1 MTRLI
6 LESKKM
12 PKIRWGVIGT
22 GAIANAFAHSI
33 KHCNYSELISVY
45 GRNKETLKVF
55 SKKFNINGIDAVE
68 KLLSSNDVD
77 AIYIATPHSS
87 HFKFALEAIKN
98 KKHVLCEKPIAMN
111 HIESMVLFGLA
122 KDFEVFL
129 MEAYM
134 YRTHPQTFNILQNIE
149 CLRGSNEKVE
159 INSSF
164 GFNAEIPKEHR
175 LRNPMLGGGAIM
187 DVGCY
192 PLSMSKLLAGRLLKK
207 PYADPKSI
215 EACGNLDETGV
226 DSNSK
231 ARILFSEN
239 IEANISCA
247 INEKYEN
254 NLEIISGDY
263 KLSVSQPWHCGQ
275 FQDGYSSI
283 KVYSKNK
290 LVDEISYKD
299 EVGLFT
305 REIDH
310 ASECILNNKLESDL
324 ISHADSQ
331 SIMLW
336 LDKWR
341 KELGIKCPH
350 ESKEYSQLIKLNFFS
365 IQNKKLEGIKIDGFD
380 KDFSKL
386 ALGCDNQT
394 SDIHAFAMFDYFYGA
409 GGRVFDTAYIYNN
422 GMGDKYLGNWI
433 NSRGVQEEILVLGK
447 GAHTPD
453 CRPECIKPQIIE
465 SLERL
470 NLDKIDIYCL
480 HRDNNDIP
488 VSEFIDALDEIKN
501 AGLIHKIGAS
511 NWKLE
516 RFKQARD
523 FALQENKEPFTILS
537 NNFSLA
543 EMIDPVW
550 PGCVAIDNNFLD
562 YVNQNNIILFPWS
575 STARGFFIKKKE
587 IATSDHFSNPSMD
600 EEKRVWHSETNLKRK
615 EICFNIAAERSVE
628 PIEIALAYVIQSS
641 KIIFP
646 LIGPRTINELNSSIF
661 ATSLNL
667 TDAEIEKLTIT

>member
-1 MTRLI
+1 MSSCLS
-6 LESKKM
+6 LEA
-12 PKIRWGVIGT
+12 P
-22 GAIANAFAHSI
+22 
-33 KHCNYSELISVY
+33 
-45 GRNKETLKVF
+45 LKVSYLGPKGTYTQIAAKNHF
-55 SKKFNINGIDAVE
+55 GASVLSVPNSSVEEVFMSVERRDTHYGVVPVENSTQGIVSSTLDMFMKSSLKISGEIEMLINHNVLSNCKVLSDIKK
-68 KLLSSNDVD
+68 
-77 AIYIATPHSS
+77 IY
-87 HFKFALEAIKN
+87 AIKPEYRSCHTTVSTN
-98 KKHVLCEKPIAMN
+98 GFIFEG
-111 HIESMVLFGLA
+111 HIPV
-122 KDFEVFL
+122 KYITQFL
-129 MEAYM
+129 SED
-134 YRTHPQTFNILQNIE
+134 HP
-149 CLRGSNEKVE
+149 
-159 INSSF
+159 
-164 GFNAEIPKEHR
+164 NA
-175 LRNPMLGGGAIM
+175 
-187 DVGCY
+187 
-192 PLSMSKLLAGRLLKK
+192 S
-207 PYADPKSI
+207 
-215 EACGNLDETGV
+215 GNLDETGV

-231 ARILFSEN
+231 AHLLFSEN

-247 INEKYEN
+247 INEEYEN

-310 ASECILNNKLESDL
+310 ASECIINNKLESNL

-350 ESKEYSQLIKLNFFS
+350 ELKENSQLIKSKFFS
-365 IQNKKLEGIKIDGFD
+365 IQNKKLKGIKINGFD

-394 SDIHAFAMFDYFYGA
+394 SDIHAFAMFDYFYGE

-433 NSRGVQEEILVLGK
+433 NSRGVQEEVIVLGK

-480 HRDNNDIP
+480 HRDNNDIS
-488 VSEFIDALDEIKN
+488 VSEFIDVLDEIK
-501 AGLIHKIGAS
+501 AEGLINKIGAS

-600 EEKRVWHSETNLKRK
+600 EEKRVWHSESNLKKR

-667 TDAEIEKLTIT
+667 TDAEIEQLTIT

>member
-1 MTRLI
+1 M
-6 LESKKM
+6 SKV
-12 PKIRWGVIGT
+12 RWGVIGT
-22 GAIANAFAHSI
+22 GSIANAFGHSI
-33 KHCNYSELISVY
+33 KHCNHSELIAVH
-45 GRNKETLKVF
+45 GRNKKTLQAF
-55 SKKFNINGIDAVE
+55 SKKFGAIGINDIDELVTLNAI
-68 KLLSSNDVD
+68 D

-87 HFKFALEAIKN
+87 HFEYTFQAIKN
-98 KKHVLCEKPIAMN
+98 NKHVLCEKPIAMN

-122 KDFEVFL
+122 KDCGVFL

-134 YRTHPQTFNILQNIE
+134 YRTHPQTFNILKNIE
-149 CLRGSNEKVE
+149 SLSDTNEKVE

-164 GFNAEIPKEHR
+164 GFHAETPKDHR

-192 PLSMSKLLAGRLLKK
+192 PLSMSKLLAGRILNT
-207 PYADPKSI
+207 PYADPISI
-215 EACGNLDETGV
+215 EASGSLDKTGV

-231 ARILFSEN
+231 AHIFFSEK

-247 INEKYEN
+247 INEEYEN
-254 NLEIISGDY
+254 NLEIISGDF
-263 KLSVSQPWHCGQ
+263 KLRVSQPWHCGQ
-275 FQDGYSSI
+275 FQDGHSSI
-283 KVYSKNK
+283 QVYSKNN
-290 LVDEISYKD
+290 LVDEIFYKD

-310 ASECILNNKLESDL
+310 ASECILNNKLESEL

-341 KELGIKCPH
+341 KEIGIKCPH
-350 ESKEYSQLIKLNFFS
+350 ELKENSQLKR
-365 IQNKKLEGIKIDGFD
+365 IKIDSFD

-433 NSRGVQEEILVLGK
+433 NSRGVQEEVIVLGK

-453 CRPECIKPQIIE
+453 CKPECIKPQIIE

-488 VSEFIDALDEIKN
+488 VSEFIDALDEIKSE
-501 AGLIHKIGAS
+501 GLIHKIGAS
-511 NWKLE
+511 NWTLE

-523 FALQENKEPFTILS
+523 FAFNKNKEPFTVLS

-543 EMIDPVW
+543 KMIDPVW

-562 YVNQNNIILFPWS
+562 YIDENNIILFPWS
-575 STARGFFIKKKE
+575 STARGFFIEKKE
-587 IATSDHFSNPSMD
+587 IATTNHFSNPSID
-600 EEKRVWHSETNLKRK
+600 EEKRVWHSEANLKKR
-615 EICFNIAAERSVE
+615 EDCFNIAAKRNVA

-641 KIIFP
+641 KTIFP
-646 LIGPRTINELNSSIF
+646 LIGPRTINELNSSIL
-661 ATSLNL
+661 ATSINL
-667 TDAEIEKLTIT
+667 SDSEIERLTKT

>member
-1 MTRLI
+1 M
-6 LESKKM
+6 SKV
-12 PKIRWGVIGT
+12 RWGIIGT
-22 GAIANAFAHSI
+22 GSIANAFAHSI
-33 KHCNYSELISVY
+33 KHCNHSELISVF
-45 GRNKETLKVF
+45 GRNKETLQTF
-55 SKKFNINGIDAVE
+55 SQKFYVAGINEIDELVA
-68 KLLSSNDVD
+68 SNAID

-87 HFKFALEAIKN
+87 HFEYALQAIKN
-98 KKHVLCEKPIAMN
+98 NKHVLCEKPIAMN

-122 KDFEVFL
+122 KDCGVFL

-134 YRTHPQTFNILQNIE
+134 YRTHPQTFNILKNIE
-149 CLRGSNEKVE
+149 SLCDTNEKVE

-164 GFNAEIPKEHR
+164 GFNAEIPKDHR

-192 PLSMSKLLAGRLLKK
+192 PLSMSKLLAGHILKK
-207 PYADPKSI
+207 PYADPTSI
-215 EACGNLDETGV
+215 EASGNLDETGV

-247 INEKYEN
+247 INEEYEN

-275 FQDGYSSI
+275 FQDGHSSI
-283 KVYSKNK
+283 KIYSKNK
-290 LVDEISYKD
+290 LIDEISYKD

-310 ASECILNNKLESDL
+310 ASECILNNKLESNL

-350 ESKEYSQLIKLNFFS
+350 ESKETSQLIKSKFFPT
-365 IQNKKLEGIKIDGFD
+365 QNKKLEGIKIDGFD
-380 KDFSKL
+380 KDFSRL
-386 ALGCDNQT
+386 VLGCDNQT

-433 NSRGVQEEILVLGK
+433 NSRGVQEEVCVLGK

-465 SLERL
+465 SLEKL

-488 VSEFIDALDEIKN
+488 VSEFIDALDEIK
-501 AGLIHKIGAS
+501 AEGLIHKIGAS

-523 FALQENKEPFTILS
+523 FALKENKEPFTILS

-562 YVNQNNIILFPWS
+562 YIDQNNIILFPWS

-600 EEKRVWHSETNLKRK
+600 EEKRVWHSESNLKKR
-615 EICFNIAAERSVE
+615 EVCFNIAAERNVE
-628 PIEIALAYVIQSS
+628 PIEIALAYVMQSS
-641 KIIFP
+641 KTIFP

-667 TDAEIEKLTIT
+667 TNAEIEQLTIN

>member
-1 MTRLI
+1 
-6 LESKKM
+6 
-12 PKIRWGVIGT
+12 
-22 GAIANAFAHSI
+22 
-33 KHCNYSELISVY
+33 
-45 GRNKETLKVF
+45 
-55 SKKFNINGIDAVE
+55 
-68 KLLSSNDVD
+68 
-77 AIYIATPHSS
+77 
-87 HFKFALEAIKN
+87 
-98 KKHVLCEKPIAMN
+98 MN

-122 KDFEVFL
+122 KDCGVFL

-134 YRTHPQTFNILQNIE
+134 YRTHPQTFNILKNIE
-149 CLRGSNEKVE
+149 SLSDTNEKVE

-164 GFNAEIPKEHR
+164 GFHAETPKDHR

-192 PLSMSKLLAGRLLKK
+192 PLSMSKLLAGRILNT
-207 PYADPKSI
+207 PYADPISI
-215 EACGNLDETGV
+215 EASGSLDKTGV

-231 ARILFSEN
+231 AHIFFSEK

-247 INEKYEN
+247 INEEYEN
-254 NLEIISGDY
+254 NLEIISGDF
-263 KLSVSQPWHCGQ
+263 KLRVSQPWHCGQ
-275 FQDGYSSI
+275 FQDGHSSI
-283 KVYSKNK
+283 QVYSKNN
-290 LVDEISYKD
+290 LVDEIFYKD

-310 ASECILNNKLESDL
+310 ASECILNNKLESEL

-341 KELGIKCPH
+341 KEIGIKCPH
-350 ESKEYSQLIKLNFFS
+350 ELKENSQLIKSKFFS
-365 IQNKKLEGIKIDGFD
+365 IQNKRLERIKIDSFD

-433 NSRGVQEEILVLGK
+433 NSRGVQEEVIVLGK

-453 CRPECIKPQIIE
+453 CKPECIKPQIIE

-488 VSEFIDALDEIKN
+488 VSEFIDALDEIKSE
-501 AGLIHKIGAS
+501 GLIHKIGAS
-511 NWKLE
+511 NWTLE

-523 FALQENKEPFTILS
+523 FAFNKNKEPFTVLS

-543 EMIDPVW
+543 KMIDPVW

-562 YVNQNNIILFPWS
+562 YIDENNIILFPWS
-575 STARGFFIKKKE
+575 STARGFFIEKKE
-587 IATSDHFSNPSMD
+587 IATTNHFSNPSID
-600 EEKRVWHSETNLKRK
+600 EEKRVWHSEANLKKR
-615 EICFNIAAERSVE
+615 EDCFNIAAKRNVA

-641 KIIFP
+641 KTIFP
-646 LIGPRTINELNSSIF
+646 LIGPRTINELNSSIL
-661 ATSLNL
+661 ATSINL
-667 TDAEIEKLTIT
+667 SDSEIERLTKT

>member
-1 MTRLI
+1 M
-6 LESKKM
+6 SKV
-12 PKIRWGVIGT
+12 RWGIIGT
-22 GAIANAFAHSI
+22 GSIANAFAHSI
-33 KHCNYSELISVY
+33 KHCNHSELIAVF
-45 GRNKETLKVF
+45 GRNKETLQTF
-55 SKKFNINGIDAVE
+55 SQKFGVAGVNEIDELVA
-68 KLLSSNDVD
+68 SNAID

-87 HFKFALEAIKN
+87 HFEYALQVIKN
-98 KKHVLCEKPIAMN
+98 NKHVLCEKPIAMN

-122 KDFEVFL
+122 RDFGVFL

-134 YRTHPQTFNILQNIE
+134 YRTHPQTFNILKNIE
-149 CLRGSNEKVE
+149 SLRGTNEKVE

-164 GFNAEIPKEHR
+164 GFHAEIPKDHR
-175 LRNPMLGGGAIM
+175 LRNPMLGGGAVM

-192 PLSMSKLLAGRLLKK
+192 PLSMSKLLAGHILNK
-207 PYADPKSI
+207 PYADPISI
-215 EACGNLDETGV
+215 KASGNLDETGV
-226 DSNSK
+226 DSNSE
-231 ARILFSEN
+231 ACILFSEN

-247 INEKYEN
+247 INEEYEN
-254 NLEIISGDY
+254 NLEIISGDF

-275 FQDGYSSI
+275 FQDGHSSI
-283 KVYSKNK
+283 QIYSKNK

-350 ESKEYSQLIKLNFFS
+350 ESKENSQLIKSKFFS
-365 IQNKKLEGIKIDGFD
+365 IQNKKLEGTKIDGFD

-422 GMGDKYLGNWI
+422 GKGDKYLGNWI
-433 NSRGVQEEILVLGK
+433 NSRGIQQEIVVLGK

-480 HRDNNDIP
+480 HRDNIDIP
-488 VSEFIDALDEIKN
+488 VSEFIDVLDEIK
-501 AGLIHKIGAS
+501 AEGLINKIGAS

-523 FALQENKEPFTILS
+523 FALKENKEPFSILS

-543 EMIDPVW
+543 KMIDPVW

-562 YVNQNNIILFPWS
+562 YIDQNNIILFPWS

-587 IATSDHFSNPSMD
+587 IATSDHFSNPSID
-600 EEKRVWHSETNLKRK
+600 EEKRVWHSESNLKKR
-615 EICFNIAAERSVE
+615 EICFNIAAERNVE

-641 KIIFP
+641 KTIFP

-667 TDAEIEKLTIT
+667 TNAEIKQLTIT

>member
-1 MTRLI
+1 M
-6 LESKKM
+6 SKV
-12 PKIRWGVIGT
+12 RWGVIGT
-22 GAIANAFAHSI
+22 GSIANAFGHSI
-33 KHCNYSELISVY
+33 KHCNHSELIAVH
-45 GRNKETLKVF
+45 GRNKKTLQAF
-55 SKKFNINGIDAVE
+55 SKKFGAIGINDIDELVTLNAI
-68 KLLSSNDVD
+68 D

-87 HFKFALEAIKN
+87 HFEYTFQAIKN
-98 KKHVLCEKPIAMN
+98 NKHVLCEKPIAMN

-122 KDFEVFL
+122 KDCGVFL

-134 YRTHPQTFNILQNIE
+134 YRTHPQTFNILKNIE
-149 CLRGSNEKVE
+149 SLSDTNEKVE

-164 GFNAEIPKEHR
+164 GFHAETPKDHR

-192 PLSMSKLLAGRLLKK
+192 PLSMSKLLAGRILNT
-207 PYADPKSI
+207 PYADPISI
-215 EACGNLDETGV
+215 EASGSLDKTGV

-231 ARILFSEN
+231 AHIFFSEK

-247 INEKYEN
+247 INEEYEN
-254 NLEIISGDY
+254 NLEIISGDF
-263 KLSVSQPWHCGQ
+263 KLRVSQPWHCGQ
-275 FQDGYSSI
+275 FQDGHSSI
-283 KVYSKNK
+283 QVYSKNN
-290 LVDEISYKD
+290 LVDEIFYKD

-310 ASECILNNKLESDL
+310 ASECILNNKLESEL

-341 KELGIKCPH
+341 KEIGIKCPH
-350 ESKEYSQLIKLNFFS
+350 ELKENSQLIKSKFFS
-365 IQNKKLEGIKIDGFD
+365 IQNKRLERIKIDSFD

-433 NSRGVQEEILVLGK
+433 NSRGVQEEVIVLGK

-453 CRPECIKPQIIE
+453 CKPECIKPQIIE

-488 VSEFIDALDEIKN
+488 VSEFIDALDEIKSE
-501 AGLIHKIGAS
+501 GLIHKIGAS
-511 NWKLE
+511 NWTLE

-523 FALQENKEPFTILS
+523 FAFNKNKEPFTVLS

-543 EMIDPVW
+543 KMIDPVW

-562 YVNQNNIILFPWS
+562 YIDENNIILFPWS
-575 STARGFFIKKKE
+575 STARGFFIEKKE
-587 IATSDHFSNPSMD
+587 IATTNHFSNPSID
-600 EEKRVWHSETNLKRK
+600 EEKRVWHSEANLKKR
-615 EICFNIAAERSVE
+615 EDCFNIAAKRNVA

-641 KIIFP
+641 KTIFP
-646 LIGPRTINELNSSIF
+646 LIGPRTINELNSSIL
-661 ATSLNL
+661 ATSINL
-667 TDAEIEKLTIT
+667 SDSEIERLTKT

>member
-1 MTRLI
+1 MSRV
-6 LESKKM
+6 
-12 PKIRWGVIGT
+12 RWGIIGT
-22 GAIANAFAHSI
+22 GSIANAFAHSI
-33 KHCNYSELISVY
+33 KYCNHSELSAVF
-45 GRNKETLKVF
+45 GRNKETLQTF
-55 SKKFNINGIDAVE
+55 SQKFDVSGINEIDELVA
-68 KLLSSNDVD
+68 SNAID

-87 HFKFALEAIKN
+87 HFEYTLQAIKN
-98 KKHVLCEKPIAMN
+98 NKHVLCEKPIAMN

-122 KDFEVFL
+122 KDRGVFL

-134 YRTHPQTFNILQNIE
+134 YRTHPQTFNILKNIE
-149 CLRGSNEKVE
+149 SLCDTNEKVE
-159 INSSF
+159 INASF
-164 GFNAEIPKEHR
+164 GFHAEIPKDHR

-192 PLSMSKLLAGRLLKK
+192 PLSMSKLLAGHILKK
-207 PYADPKSI
+207 PYADPISI
-215 EACGNLDETGV
+215 EASGNLDETGV

-231 ARILFSEN
+231 AHILFSEN

-247 INEKYEN
+247 INEEYEN

-290 LVDEISYKD
+290 LVDEISFKD

-350 ESKEYSQLIKLNFFS
+350 ESKETSQLIKSKFFS
-365 IQNKKLEGIKIDGFD
+365 TQNKKLEGIKIDGFD
-380 KDFSKL
+380 KDFSRL
-386 ALGCDNQT
+386 VLGCDNQT

-433 NSRGVQEEILVLGK
+433 NSRGVQEEVIVLGK

-470 NLDKIDIYCL
+470 NLEKIDIYCL

-488 VSEFIDALDEIKN
+488 VSEFIDALDEIK
-501 AGLIHKIGAS
+501 AEGLIHKIGAS
-511 NWKLE
+511 NWKLA

-523 FALQENKEPFTILS
+523 FALKENKEPFTILS

-562 YVNQNNIILFPWS
+562 YIDQNNIILFPWS

-600 EEKRVWHSETNLKRK
+600 EEKRVWHSESNLKKR
-615 EICFNIAAERSVE
+615 EICFNIAAERNVE

-641 KIIFP
+641 KVIFP

-667 TDAEIEKLTIT
+667 TNAEIKQLTIN

>member
-1 MTRLI
+1 
-6 LESKKM
+6 M
-12 PKIRWGVIGT
+12 PKVRWGVIGT
-22 GAIANAFAHSI
+22 GSIANAFAHSI
-33 KHCNYSELISVY
+33 KHCNHSELIAVF
-45 GRNKETLKVF
+45 GRNKETLQTF
-55 SKKFNINGIDAVE
+55 SQKFDVAGINEIDELVA
-68 KLLSSNDVD
+68 SNAVD

-87 HFKFALEAIKN
+87 HFEYALLAIKN
-98 KKHVLCEKPIAMN
+98 NKHVLCEKPIAMN

-122 KDFEVFL
+122 KDCGVFL

-134 YRTHPQTFNILQNIE
+134 YRTHPQTFNILKNIE
-149 CLRGSNEKVE
+149 SLCGTNEKVE

-164 GFNAEIPKEHR
+164 GFHAEIPKDHR

-192 PLSMSKLLAGRLLKK
+192 PLSMSKLLAGHILNK
-207 PYADPKSI
+207 PYADPMSI
-215 EACGNLDETGV
+215 EASGNLDETGV

-247 INEKYEN
+247 INEVYEN

-263 KLSVSQPWHCGQ
+263 KLCVSQPWHCGQ

-350 ESKEYSQLIKLNFFS
+350 ESKETSQLIKSKFFS
-365 IQNKKLEGIKIDGFD
+365 TQNKKLEGIKIDGFD
-380 KDFSKL
+380 KDFSRL
-386 ALGCDNQT
+386 VLGCDNQT

-433 NSRGVQEEILVLGK
+433 NSRGVQEEVLVLGK

-488 VSEFIDALDEIKN
+488 VSEFVDALDEIKAEGFIN
-501 AGLIHKIGAS
+501 KIGAS

-523 FALQENKEPFTILS
+523 FAFKENKEPFTILS

-562 YVNQNNIILFPWS
+562 YIEQNNIILFPWS
-575 STARGFFIKKKE
+575 STARGFFIMKKE

-600 EEKRVWHSETNLKRK
+600 EEKRVWHSEANLKKR
-615 EICFNIAAERSVE
+615 EICFNIAAERNVE

-641 KIIFP
+641 KMIFP

-661 ATSLNL
+661 ATSVNL
-667 TDAEIEKLTIT
+667 SDAEIEQLTIT

>member
-55 SKKFNINGIDAVE
+55 STKFNINGIDAVE
-68 KLLSSNDVD
+68 KILSSNDVD

-87 HFKFALEAIKN
+87 HFKYALEAIKN

-149 CLRGSNEKVE
+149 CLRGTNEKVE

-336 LDKWR
+336 LDKWK

-350 ESKEYSQLIKLNFFS
+350 ESKENSQLIKSNFFS

-433 NSRGVQEEILVLGK
+433 NSRGVQEEVLVLGK

-550 PGCVAIDNNFLD
+550 PGCVAIDDNFLD
-562 YVNQNNIILFPWS
+562 YVNQNNIMLFPWS

-600 EEKRVWHSETNLKRK
+600 EEKRVWHSESNLKKR
-615 EICFNIAAERSVE
+615 EICFNIAAERNVE

>member
-55 SKKFNINGIDAVE
+55 STKFNINGIDAVE
-68 KLLSSNDVD
+68 KILSSNDVD

-87 HFKFALEAIKN
+87 HFKYAIEAIKN

-149 CLRGSNEKVE
+149 CLRGTNEKVE

-215 EACGNLDETGV
+215 EASGNLDETGV

-283 KVYSKNK
+283 KVHSKNK

-336 LDKWR
+336 LDKWK

-350 ESKEYSQLIKLNFFS
+350 ESKENSQLIKSNFFS

-433 NSRGVQEEILVLGK
+433 NSRGVQEEVLVLGK

-562 YVNQNNIILFPWS
+562 YVNQNNIMLFPWS

-600 EEKRVWHSETNLKRK
+600 EEKRVWHSESNLKKR
-615 EICFNIAAERSVE
+615 EICFNIAAERNVK

>member
-1 MTRLI
+1 M
-6 LESKKM
+6 SKV
-12 PKIRWGVIGT
+12 RWGVIGT
-22 GAIANAFAHSI
+22 GSIANAFAHSI
-33 KHCNYSELISVY
+33 KHCNHSELSAVF
-45 GRNKETLKVF
+45 GRNKETLQTF
-55 SKKFNINGIDAVE
+55 SQKFDVAGISEIDELVA
-68 KLLSSNDVD
+68 SNAID

-87 HFKFALEAIKN
+87 HFEYALQAIKN
-98 KKHVLCEKPIAMN
+98 NKHVLCEKPIAMN

-122 KDFEVFL
+122 KDCGVFL

-134 YRTHPQTFNILQNIE
+134 YRTHPQTFNILKNIE
-149 CLRGSNEKVE
+149 SLCDTNEKVE

-164 GFNAEIPKEHR
+164 GFHAEIPKDHR

-192 PLSMSKLLAGRLLKK
+192 PLSMSKLLAGHILKK
-207 PYADPKSI
+207 PYADPISI
-215 EACGNLDETGV
+215 EASGNLDETGV

-247 INEKYEN
+247 INEVYEN

-275 FQDGYSSI
+275 FQDGHSSI

-350 ESKEYSQLIKLNFFS
+350 ESKETSQLIKSKFFS
-365 IQNKKLEGIKIDGFD
+365 TQNKKLEGIKIDGFD
-380 KDFSKL
+380 KDFSRL
-386 ALGCDNQT
+386 VLGCDNQT

-433 NSRGVQEEILVLGK
+433 NSRGVQEEVIVLGK

-488 VSEFIDALDEIKN
+488 VSEFIDALDEIK
-501 AGLIHKIGAS
+501 AEGLIHKIGAS

-523 FALQENKEPFTILS
+523 FALKENKEPFTILS

-562 YVNQNNIILFPWS
+562 YIDQNNIILFPWS

-600 EEKRVWHSETNLKRK
+600 EEKRVWHSESNLKKR
-615 EICFNIAAERSVE
+615 EICFNIAAERNVE
-628 PIEIALAYVIQSS
+628 PIEIALAYVMQFS

-667 TDAEIEKLTIT
+667 TDAEIEQLTIN

>member
-1 MTRLI
+1 M
-6 LESKKM
+6 SKV
-12 PKIRWGVIGT
+12 RWGIIGT
-22 GAIANAFAHSI
+22 GSIASAFAHSI
-33 KHCNYSELISVY
+33 KHCNHSELSAVF
-45 GRNKETLKVF
+45 GRNKETLQIF
-55 SKKFNINGIDAVE
+55 SQKFDVAGINDIDELVV
-68 KLLSSNDVD
+68 SNSID

-87 HFKFALEAIKN
+87 HFEYALQAIKN
-98 KKHVLCEKPIAMN
+98 NKHVLCEKPIAMN

-122 KDFEVFL
+122 KDCGVFL

-134 YRTHPQTFNILQNIE
+134 YRTHPQTFNILKNIE
-149 CLRGSNEKVE
+149 SLCDTNEKVE
-159 INSSF
+159 INASF
-164 GFNAEIPKEHR
+164 GFHAEIPKDHR

-192 PLSMSKLLAGRLLKK
+192 PLSMSKLLAGHILKK
-207 PYADPKSI
+207 PYADPISI
-215 EACGNLDETGV
+215 EASGNLDETGV

-231 ARILFSEN
+231 AHILFSEN

-247 INEKYEN
+247 INEEYEN

-290 LVDEISYKD
+290 LVDEISFKD

-350 ESKEYSQLIKLNFFS
+350 ESKETSQLIKSKFFS
-365 IQNKKLEGIKIDGFD
+365 TQNKKLEGIKIDGFD
-380 KDFSKL
+380 KDFSRL
-386 ALGCDNQT
+386 VLGCDNQT

-433 NSRGVQEEILVLGK
+433 NSRGVQEEVIVLGK

-453 CRPECIKPQIIE
+453 CRPECIKRQIIE

-470 NLDKIDIYCL
+470 NLEKIDIYCL

-488 VSEFIDALDEIKN
+488 VSEFIDALDEIK
-501 AGLIHKIGAS
+501 AEGLIHKIGAS
-511 NWKLE
+511 NWKLA

-523 FALQENKEPFTILS
+523 FALKENKEPFTILS

-562 YVNQNNIILFPWS
+562 YIDQNNIILFPWS

-587 IATSDHFSNPSMD
+587 IATSYHFSNPSID
-600 EEKRVWHSETNLKRK
+600 EEKRVWHSESNLKKR
-615 EICFNIAAERSVE
+615 EICFNIAAERNVE

-641 KIIFP
+641 KTIFP

-667 TDAEIEKLTIT
+667 TNAEIKQLTIN

>member
-1 MTRLI
+1 M
-6 LESKKM
+6 S
-12 PKIRWGVIGT
+12 KIRWGIVGT
-22 GAIANAFAHSI
+22 GSIASAFAHSI
-33 KHCNYSELISVY
+33 KHCNQSELISVF
-45 GRNKETLKVF
+45 GRNKETLEIF
-55 SKKFNINGIDAVE
+55 SQKFNVTGINDIEGLV
-68 KLLSSNDVD
+68 SSNEID

-87 HFKFALEAIKN
+87 HFEYSLQAMKN
-98 KKHVLCEKPIAMN
+98 NKHVLCEKPIAMN

-122 KDFEVFL
+122 KDCGVFL

-134 YRTHPQTFNILQNIE
+134 YRTHPQTFNILKNIE
-149 CLRGSNEKVE
+149 SLCDTNEKVE

-164 GFNAEIPKEHR
+164 GFHAEIPKDHR

-192 PLSMSKLLAGRLLKK
+192 PLSMSKLLAGHILKK
-207 PYADPKSI
+207 PYADPISI
-215 EACGNLDETGV
+215 EASGNLDETGV

-247 INEKYEN
+247 INEVYEN

-275 FQDGYSSI
+275 FQDGHSSI

-350 ESKEYSQLIKLNFFS
+350 ELTETSQLIKSKFFS
-365 IQNKKLEGIKIDGFD
+365 TQNKKLEGIKIDGFN

-433 NSRGVQEEILVLGK
+433 NSRGVQEEIVVLGK

-465 SLERL
+465 SLEKL

-488 VSEFIDALDEIKN
+488 VSEFIDALDEIK
-501 AGLIHKIGAS
+501 AEGLIHKIGAS
-511 NWKLE
+511 NWELE

-523 FALQENKEPFTILS
+523 FALKENKEPFTILS

-550 PGCVAIDNNFLD
+550 PGCVTIDNNFLD
-562 YVNQNNIILFPWS
+562 YIDQNNIILFPWS

-600 EEKRVWHSETNLKRK
+600 EEKRVWHSESNLKKR
-615 EICFNIAAERSVE
+615 EICFNIAAERNVE

-641 KIIFP
+641 KVIFP

-667 TDAEIEKLTIT
+667 TDAEIEQLTIN

>member
-1 MTRLI
+1 M
-6 LESKKM
+6 SKVK
-12 PKIRWGVIGT
+12 WGVIGT
-22 GAIANAFAHSI
+22 GSIANAFAHSI
-33 KHCNYSELISVY
+33 KHCNHSDLIAVF
-45 GRNKETLKVF
+45 GRNKETLQEF
-55 SKKFNINGIDAVE
+55 SIKFDATGINDIDELVT
-68 KLLSSNDVD
+68 SNAID

-87 HFKFALEAIKN
+87 HFEYALQAIKN
-98 KKHVLCEKPIAMN
+98 NKHVLCEKPIAMN

-122 KDFEVFL
+122 KDCGVFL

-134 YRTHPQTFNILQNIE
+134 YRTHPQTFNILKNIE
-149 CLRGSNEKVE
+149 SLCETNEKVE

-164 GFNAEIPKEHR
+164 GFHAEIPKDHR

-192 PLSMSKLLAGRLLKK
+192 PLSMSKLLAGRILNK
-207 PYADPKSI
+207 PYADPISI
-215 EACGNLDETGV
+215 EASGNLDETGV

-247 INEKYEN
+247 INEEYEN
-254 NLEIISGDY
+254 NLEIISDDY

-275 FQDGYSSI
+275 FQDGHSSI

-324 ISHADSQ
+324 ISHNDSQ

-341 KELGIKCPH
+341 KELDTKCPH
-350 ESKEYSQLIKLNFFS
+350 ELKETSQLIKSKFFS
-365 IQNKKLEGIKIDGFD
+365 IQNKKLKGIKIDGFD
-380 KDFSKL
+380 KNFSKL

-422 GMGDKYLGNWI
+422 GMGDKYLGDWI
-433 NSRGVQEEILVLGK
+433 NSRGVHEEVLVLGK

-480 HRDNNDIP
+480 HRDNKDIP
-488 VSEFIDALDEIKN
+488 VSEFIDALDEIK
-501 AGLIHKIGAS
+501 ADGLINKIGAS

-523 FALQENKEPFTILS
+523 FALKENKEPFTILS
-537 NNFSLA
+537 NNLSLA

-562 YVNQNNIILFPWS
+562 YIDQNNIILFPWS

-600 EEKRVWHSETNLKRK
+600 EEIRVWHSKSNLKKR
-615 EICFNIAAERSVE
+615 EICFNIAAERNVE

-641 KIIFP
+641 KLMFP

-667 TDAEIEKLTIT
+667 TDAEIEQLTRA

>member
-1 MTRLI
+1 M
-6 LESKKM
+6 SKV
-12 PKIRWGVIGT
+12 RWGVIGT
-22 GAIANAFAHSI
+22 GSIANAFAHSI
-33 KHCNYSELISVY
+33 KHCKYSELIAVF
-45 GRNKETLKVF
+45 GRNKETLQEF
-55 SKKFNINGIDAVE
+55 SSKFNAIVINDIDELVT
-68 KLLSSNDVD
+68 SNAID

-87 HFKFALEAIKN
+87 HFEYALQAIKN
-98 KKHVLCEKPIAMN
+98 NKHVLCEKPIAMN

-122 KDFEVFL
+122 KDFKVFL

-134 YRTHPQTFNILQNIE
+134 YRTHPQTFNILKNIE
-149 CLRGSNEKVE
+149 SLRGTNKKIE

-164 GFNAEIPKEHR
+164 GFHAEIPKDHR

-192 PLSMSKLLAGRLLKK
+192 PLSMSKLLAGHILNKS
-207 PYADPKSI
+207 YADPISI
-215 EACGNLDETGV
+215 EASGKLDETGV
-226 DSNSK
+226 DNNSK
-231 ARILFSEN
+231 ACILFSEN

-247 INEKYEN
+247 INEEYEN

-275 FQDGYSSI
+275 FQDGHSSI
-283 KVYSKNK
+283 QIYSKNK

-324 ISHADSQ
+324 ICHADSQ

-341 KELGIKCPH
+341 KELDIKCPH
-350 ESKEYSQLIKLNFFS
+350 ELKENSQLIKSKFFS

-422 GMGDKYLGNWI
+422 GKGDKYLGNWI
-433 NSRGVQEEILVLGK
+433 NSRGIQEEIVVLGK

-480 HRDNNDIP
+480 HRDNIDIP
-488 VSEFIDALDEIKN
+488 VSEFIDVLDEIK
-501 AGLIHKIGAS
+501 AEGLINKIGAS
-511 NWKLE
+511 NWSLE

-523 FALQENKEPFTILS
+523 FALKENKEPFSILS

-543 EMIDPVW
+543 KMIDPVW

-562 YVNQNNIILFPWS
+562 YVDQNNIILFPWS

-600 EEKRVWHSETNLKRK
+600 EEKRVWHSEANLKRR
-615 EICFNIAAERSVE
+615 EICFNIAAERNVE

-661 ATSLNL
+661 ATSVNL
-667 TDAEIEKLTIT
+667 SDEEIEQLSIT

>member
-1 MTRLI
+1 
-6 LESKKM
+6 M

-22 GAIANAFAHSI
+22 GSIANAFAHSI

-68 KLLSSNDVD
+68 KLVSSNDLD

-87 HFKFALEAIKN
+87 HFKYALEAIKN

-149 CLRGSNEKVE
+149 CLRGSNKKIE

-192 PLSMSKLLAGRLLKK
+192 PLSMSKLLAGHILNK
-207 PYADPKSI
+207 PYADPISI
-215 EACGNLDETGV
+215 EASGNLDETGV

-231 ARILFSEN
+231 AHLLFSEN

-247 INEKYEN
+247 INEEYEN
-254 NLEIISGDY
+254 NLEIISGEY
-263 KLSVSQPWHCGQ
+263 KLRVSQPWHCGQ
-275 FQDGYSSI
+275 FQEGQSLI
-283 KVYSKNK
+283 QVYSKNK
-290 LVDEISYKD
+290 VVDEISYKD

-350 ESKEYSQLIKLNFFS
+350 ELKENSQLIKSKFFS
-365 IQNKKLEGIKIDGFD
+365 IQNKKLKGIKINGFD

-394 SDIHAFAMFDYFYGA
+394 SDIHAFAMFDYFYGE

-433 NSRGVQEEILVLGK
+433 NSRGVQEEVIVLGK

-453 CRPECIKPQIIE
+453 CRPECIRPQIIE

-480 HRDNNDIP
+480 HRDNNDIS
-488 VSEFIDALDEIKN
+488 VSEFIDALDEIK
-501 AGLIHKIGAS
+501 AEGLVNKIGAS
-511 NWKLE
+511 NWKLK

-600 EEKRVWHSETNLKRK
+600 EEKRVWHSETNLKRR
-615 EICFNIAAERSVE
+615 EVCFNIAAERSVE

>member
-1 MTRLI
+1 M
-6 LESKKM
+6 SKV
-12 PKIRWGVIGT
+12 RWGIIGT
-22 GAIANAFAHSI
+22 GSIANAFAHSI
-33 KHCNYSELISVY
+33 KYCNHSELISVF
-45 GRNKETLKVF
+45 GRNKEILQTF
-55 SKKFNINGIDAVE
+55 SQKFDVAGINEIDELVA
-68 KLLSSNDVD
+68 SNVID

-87 HFKFALEAIKN
+87 HFEYALQAIKN
-98 KKHVLCEKPIAMN
+98 NKHVLCEKPIAMN

-122 KDFEVFL
+122 KDHGVFL

-134 YRTHPQTFNILQNIE
+134 YRTHPQTFNILKNIE
-149 CLRGSNEKVE
+149 RLYGTDEKVE

-164 GFNAEIPKEHR
+164 GFKAEIPKDHR
-175 LRNPMLGGGAIM
+175 LRNPILGGGAIM

-192 PLSMSKLLAGRLLKK
+192 PLSMSKLLAGRILNK
-207 PYADPKSI
+207 PYADPISI
-215 EACGNLDETGV
+215 EAIGNLDETGV

-239 IEANISCA
+239 IEANVSCA
-247 INEKYEN
+247 INEEYEN
-254 NLEIISGDY
+254 KLEIISGDY

-290 LVDEISYKD
+290 LVDEISYND

-350 ESKEYSQLIKLNFFS
+350 ELKENSHLIKSKFFS
-365 IQNKKLEGIKIDGFD
+365 TQNKRLEEVKIDGFD
-380 KDFSKL
+380 KDFSRL

-394 SDIHAFAMFDYFYGA
+394 SEIHAFAMFDYFYGA

-433 NSRGVQEEILVLGK
+433 NSRGVQEEVVVLGK

-453 CRPECIKPQIIE
+453 CRPECIKPQITK

-480 HRDNNDIP
+480 HRDNSDIP

-501 AGLIHKIGAS
+501 AGLIDKIGAS

-523 FALQENKEPFTILS
+523 FALQENKEPFTTLS

-600 EEKRVWHSETNLKRK
+600 EEKRVWHSETNLKRR

-667 TDAEIEKLTIT
+667 TEAEIEKLTIT

>member
-1 MTRLI
+1 M
-6 LESKKM
+6 SKV
-12 PKIRWGVIGT
+12 RWGVIGT
-22 GAIANAFAHSI
+22 GSIANAFAHSI
-33 KHCNYSELISVY
+33 KHCKYSELIAVF
-45 GRNKETLKVF
+45 GRNKETLQEF
-55 SKKFNINGIDAVE
+55 SSKFNAIVINDIDELVT
-68 KLLSSNDVD
+68 SNAID

-87 HFKFALEAIKN
+87 HFEYALQAIKN
-98 KKHVLCEKPIAMN
+98 NKHVLCEKPIAMN

-122 KDFEVFL
+122 KDFKVFL

-134 YRTHPQTFNILQNIE
+134 YRTHPQTFNILKNIE
-149 CLRGSNEKVE
+149 SLRGTNKKIE

-164 GFNAEIPKEHR
+164 GFHAEIPKDHR

-192 PLSMSKLLAGRLLKK
+192 PLSMSKLLAGHILNKS
-207 PYADPKSI
+207 YADPISI
-215 EACGNLDETGV
+215 EASGKLDETGV
-226 DSNSK
+226 DNNSK
-231 ARILFSEN
+231 ACILFSEN

-247 INEKYEN
+247 INEEYEN

-275 FQDGYSSI
+275 FQDGHSSI
-283 KVYSKNK
+283 QIYSKNK

-324 ISHADSQ
+324 ICHADSQ

-341 KELGIKCPH
+341 KELDIKCPH
-350 ESKEYSQLIKLNFFS
+350 ELKENSQLIKSKFFS

-422 GMGDKYLGNWI
+422 GKGDKYLGNWI
-433 NSRGVQEEILVLGK
+433 NSRGIQEEIVVLGK

-480 HRDNNDIP
+480 HRDNIDIP
-488 VSEFIDALDEIKN
+488 VSEFIDVLDEIK
-501 AGLIHKIGAS
+501 AEGLINKIGAS
-511 NWKLE
+511 NWNLE

-523 FALQENKEPFTILS
+523 FALKENKEPFSILS

-543 EMIDPVW
+543 KMIDPVW

-562 YVNQNNIILFPWS
+562 YVDQNNIILFPWS

-600 EEKRVWHSETNLKRK
+600 EEKRVWHSEANLKRR
-615 EICFNIAAERSVE
+615 EICFNIAAERNVE

-661 ATSLNL
+661 ATSVNL
-667 TDAEIEKLTIT
+667 SDEEIERLAIT

>member
-33 KHCNYSELISVY
+33 KYCNYSELISVY

-68 KLLSSNDVD
+68 KLVSSNDID

-87 HFKFALEAIKN
+87 HFKYALEAIKN

-149 CLRGSNEKVE
+149 CLRGSNEKIE

-164 GFNAEIPKEHR
+164 GFNAEISKEHR

-310 ASECILNNKLESDL
+310 ASDCILNNKLESDL

-350 ESKEYSQLIKLNFFS
+350 ESKENSQLIKSNFFS

-433 NSRGVQEEILVLGK
+433 NSRGVQEEVLVLGK

-550 PGCVAIDNNFLD
+550 PGCVAIDDNFLD
-562 YVNQNNIILFPWS
+562 YVNQNNIMLFPWS

-600 EEKRVWHSETNLKRK
+600 EEKRVWHSETNLKRR

-667 TDAEIEKLTIT
+667 TDAEIEQLTIN

>member
-1 MTRLI
+1 M
-6 LESKKM
+6 S
-12 PKIRWGVIGT
+12 KIRWSVIGT
-22 GAIANAFAHSI
+22 GSIANAFAHSI
-33 KHCNYSELISVY
+33 KHCKHSELIAAF
-45 GRNKETLKVF
+45 GRNKDALQTFCE
-55 SKKFNINGIDAVE
+55 KFDVAGINNIDELV
-68 KLLSSNDVD
+68 SSNQTD

-87 HFKFALEAIKN
+87 HFEYAWQAIKN
-98 KKHVLCEKPIAMN
+98 NKHVLCEKPITMN

-122 KDFEVFL
+122 KDCGVFL

-134 YRTHPQTFNILQNIE
+134 YRTHPQTFNILENIE
-149 CLRGSNEKVE
+149 RLCGTDEKVE

-164 GFNAEIPKEHR
+164 GFKAEIPKDHR
-175 LRNPMLGGGAIM
+175 LRNPILGGGAIM

-192 PLSMSKLLAGRLLKK
+192 PLSMSKLLAGRILNK
-207 PYADPKSI
+207 PYADPISI
-215 EACGNLDETGV
+215 EAIGNLDETGV

-239 IEANISCA
+239 IEANVSCA
-247 INEKYEN
+247 INEEYEN
-254 NLEIISGDY
+254 KLEIISGDY

-290 LVDEISYKD
+290 LVDEISYND

-350 ESKEYSQLIKLNFFS
+350 ELKENSHLIKSKFFS
-365 IQNKKLEGIKIDGFD
+365 TQNKRLEEVKIDGFD
-380 KDFSKL
+380 KDFSRL

-394 SDIHAFAMFDYFYGA
+394 SEIHAFAMFDYFYGA

-433 NSRGVQEEILVLGK
+433 NSRGVQEEVVVLGK

-453 CRPECIKPQIIE
+453 CRPECIKPQITK

-480 HRDNNDIP
+480 HRDNSDIP

-501 AGLIHKIGAS
+501 AGLIDKIGAS

-600 EEKRVWHSETNLKRK
+600 EEKRVWHSETNLKRR

-667 TDAEIEKLTIT
+667 TNAEIKQLTIN

>member
-87 HFKFALEAIKN
+87 HFKYALEAIKN

-192 PLSMSKLLAGRLLKK
+192 PLSMSKLLAGHLLKK

-254 NLEIISGDY
+254 NIEIISGDY

-336 LDKWR
+336 LDIWR
-341 KELGIKCPH
+341 KELGINCPH
-350 ESKEYSQLIKLNFFS
+350 ESKENSQLIKLNFFS

-394 SDIHAFAMFDYFYGA
+394 SEIHAFAMFDYFYGA

-433 NSRGVQEEILVLGK
+433 NSRGVQEEVLVLGK

-600 EEKRVWHSETNLKRK
+600 EEKRVWHSETNLKRR

-667 TDAEIEKLTIT
+667 TDTEIEKLTIT

>member
-6 LESKKM
+6 LESMKM

-45 GRNKETLKVF
+45 SRNKETLKVF
-55 SKKFNINGIDAVE
+55 STKFNINGIDAVE
-68 KLLSSNDVD
+68 KILSSNDVD

-87 HFKFALEAIKN
+87 HFKYAIEAIKN

-231 ARILFSEN
+231 ARILFSDN

-254 NLEIISGDY
+254 NLEIISGNY

-324 ISHADSQ
+324 ISHSDSQ

-350 ESKEYSQLIKLNFFS
+350 ESKENSQLIKSNFFS

-433 NSRGVQEEILVLGK
+433 NSRGVQEEVLVLGK

-550 PGCVAIDNNFLD
+550 SGCVAIDNNFLD
-562 YVNQNNIILFPWS
+562 YVNQNNIMLFPWS

-600 EEKRVWHSETNLKRK
+600 EEKRVWHSETNLKRR

-667 TDAEIEKLTIT
+667 TDAEIEQLTIN

>member
-1 MTRLI
+1 
-6 LESKKM
+6 
-12 PKIRWGVIGT
+12 
-22 GAIANAFAHSI
+22 
-33 KHCNYSELISVY
+33 
-45 GRNKETLKVF
+45 
-55 SKKFNINGIDAVE
+55 
-68 KLLSSNDVD
+68 
-77 AIYIATPHSS
+77 
-87 HFKFALEAIKN
+87 
-98 KKHVLCEKPIAMN
+98 
-111 HIESMVLFGLA
+111 
-122 KDFEVFL
+122 
-129 MEAYM
+129 
-134 YRTHPQTFNILQNIE
+134 
-149 CLRGSNEKVE
+149 
-159 INSSF
+159 
-164 GFNAEIPKEHR
+164 
-175 LRNPMLGGGAIM
+175 M

-283 KVYSKNK
+283 KVHSKNK

-350 ESKEYSQLIKLNFFS
+350 ESKENSQLIKSNFFS

-433 NSRGVQEEILVLGK
+433 NSRGVQEEVLVLGK

-562 YVNQNNIILFPWS
+562 YVNQNNIMLFPWS

-600 EEKRVWHSETNLKRK
+600 EEKRVWHSESNLKKR
-615 EICFNIAAERSVE
+615 EICFNIAVERNVK

>member
-1 MTRLI
+1 MRLI

-12 PKIRWGVIGT
+12 PKIKWGLIGT
-22 GAIANAFAHSI
+22 GSIANAFAHSI
-33 KHCNYSELISVY
+33 KHCNHSELISVY
-45 GRNKETLKVF
+45 GRNKETLKLF
-55 SKKFNINGIDAVE
+55 SKKFNINGVHAVDI
-68 KLLSSNDVD
+68 LVSSNDVD

-87 HFKFALEAIKN
+87 HFKYALEAIKN

-164 GFNAEIPKEHR
+164 GFSAEIPKEHR

-192 PLSMSKLLAGRLLKK
+192 PLSMSKLLAGHILNK
-207 PYADPKSI
+207 PYADPISI
-215 EACGNLDETGV
+215 EASGNLDETGV

-231 ARILFSEN
+231 AHLLFSEN

-247 INEKYEN
+247 INEEYEN
-254 NLEIISGDY
+254 NLEIISGEY
-263 KLSVSQPWHCGQ
+263 KLRVSQPWHCGQ

-310 ASECILNNKLESDL
+310 ASECIINNKLESNL

-350 ESKEYSQLIKLNFFS
+350 ELKENSQLIKSKFFS
-365 IQNKKLEGIKIDGFD
+365 IQNKKLKGIKINGFD

-394 SDIHAFAMFDYFYGA
+394 SDIHAFAMFDYFYGE
-409 GGRVFDTAYIYNN
+409 GGRVFDTAYIYNK

-433 NSRGVQEEILVLGK
+433 NSRGVQEEVIVLGK

-453 CRPECIKPQIIE
+453 CRPECIRPQIIK

-480 HRDNNDIP
+480 HRDNNDIS
-488 VSEFIDALDEIKN
+488 VSEFIDALDEIK
-501 AGLIHKIGAS
+501 AEGLINKIGAS

-600 EEKRVWHSETNLKRK
+600 EEKRVWHSESNLKKR
-615 EICFNIAAERSVE
+615 EICFNIAAKRKVE

-667 TDAEIEKLTIT
+667 TDAEIEQLTIT

>member
-1 MTRLI
+1 M
-6 LESKKM
+6 S
-12 PKIRWGVIGT
+12 KIRWGIVGT
-22 GAIANAFAHSI
+22 GSIASAFAHSI
-33 KHCNYSELISVY
+33 KHCNQSELISVF
-45 GRNKETLKVF
+45 GRNKETLEIF
-55 SKKFNINGIDAVE
+55 SQKFNVTGINDIEGLV
-68 KLLSSNDVD
+68 SSNEID

-87 HFKFALEAIKN
+87 HFEYSLQAMKN
-98 KKHVLCEKPIAMN
+98 NKHVLCEKPIAMN

-122 KDFEVFL
+122 KDCGVFL

-134 YRTHPQTFNILQNIE
+134 YRTHPQTFNILKNIE
-149 CLRGSNEKVE
+149 SLRDTNEKVE

-164 GFNAEIPKEHR
+164 GFHAEIPKDHR

-192 PLSMSKLLAGRLLKK
+192 PLSMSKLLAGHILKK
-207 PYADPKSI
+207 PYADPISI
-215 EACGNLDETGV
+215 EASGNLDETGV

-247 INEKYEN
+247 INEVYEN

-275 FQDGYSSI
+275 FQDGHSSI

-350 ESKEYSQLIKLNFFS
+350 ESKETSQLIKSKFFS

-380 KDFSKL
+380 KDFSRL
-386 ALGCDNQT
+386 VLGCDNQT

-433 NSRGVQEEILVLGK
+433 NSRGVQEEVIVLGK

-470 NLDKIDIYCL
+470 NLEKIDIYCL

-488 VSEFIDALDEIKN
+488 VSEFIDALDEIK
-501 AGLIHKIGAS
+501 AEGLIHKIGAS
-511 NWKLE
+511 NWELE

-523 FALQENKEPFTILS
+523 FALKENKEPFTILS

-550 PGCVAIDNNFLD
+550 PGCVTIDNNFLD
-562 YVNQNNIILFPWS
+562 YIDQNNIILFPWS

-600 EEKRVWHSETNLKRK
+600 EEKRVWHSESNLKKR
-615 EICFNIAAERSVE
+615 EICFNIAAERNVE

-641 KIIFP
+641 KAIFP

-667 TDAEIEKLTIT
+667 TNAEIKQLTIN

>member
-55 SKKFNINGIDAVE
+55 SKKFNINGTDAVE
-68 KLLSSNDVD
+68 KLVSSNDID

-87 HFKFALEAIKN
+87 HFKYALEAIKN

-149 CLRGSNEKVE
+149 CLRGSNEKIE

-164 GFNAEIPKEHR
+164 GFYAEIPKEHR

-215 EACGNLDETGV
+215 EVCGNLDETGV

-350 ESKEYSQLIKLNFFS
+350 ESKENSQLIKSKFFS

-380 KDFSKL
+380 KDFSTL

-433 NSRGVQEEILVLGK
+433 NSRGVQEEVLVLGK

-600 EEKRVWHSETNLKRK
+600 EEKRVWHSETNLKRR
-615 EICFNIAAERSVE
+615 EICFNIAAARSVE

-667 TDAEIEKLTIT
+667 TDAELEKLTIT